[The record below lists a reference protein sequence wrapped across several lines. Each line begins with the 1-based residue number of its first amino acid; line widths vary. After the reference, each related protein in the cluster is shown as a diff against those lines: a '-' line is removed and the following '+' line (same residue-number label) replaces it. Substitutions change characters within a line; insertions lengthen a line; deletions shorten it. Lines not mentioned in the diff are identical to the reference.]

1 MPFPTEYEKGPS
13 RFRGTDEDNA
23 AGLDEIKQESQI
35 REQQQ
40 DGTGP
45 RLLDG
50 SDEGHA
56 QCALMMWERQ
66 EWPRD
71 LQLNCP
77 SHKYQNGLAL
87 SCLCH
92 GHSYH
97 VILFVPE
104 ALAEEIRVKLFLINV
119 LS

>member
-1 MPFPTEYEKGPS
+1 MRKDPPGFMVQMKIM
-13 RFRGTDEDNA
+13 R
-23 AGLDEIKQESQI
+23 AGLDEIKKESQI

-40 DGTGP
+40 DGTGLC
-45 RLLDG
+45 LLDG
-50 SDEGHA
+50 SDEGHT